1 MRICL
6 YTETALPKIGGQEM
20 VVDALA
26 RQFQTLGH
34 HVVLFTQ
41 PPRRPLQTN
50 DETLPYPVVRHP
62 RFLSTR
68 RLVGWYRLWL
78 ERLHRRERFDVL
90 HCHSTHPCGYLAALS
105 KPKLR
110 IPTVIT
116 SHGGDVWGKSARL
129 SKPGVR
135 GRHVMALRSADAVVS
150 ISRYTTEA
158 YQALCPGLETLV
170 DIPNGVDLE
179 PFTRQAP
186 PPENL
191 DAAIRPK
198 QYVLFLGRLNERK
211 GVDVLL
217 CALASVRPNSKGVQL
232 VIAGDGPA
240 RPALESLTAELGL
253 SPRVRFVGAVHGATK
268 TYYLQNALGTVVPS
282 RNWESFGLVV
292 LEGYAAG
299 CPVIASN
306 LPGLGDLIQEGETGL
321 LVPPESP
328 TALAAALR
336 TFLDNPAATQAM
348 GARAR
353 CVVKQYAWLE
363 IARRHLLLYETV
375 LAGRTARASA

>member
-34 HVVLFTQ
+34 HVVVLTQ
-41 PPRRPLQTN
+41 PPRRPLRAN
-50 DETLPYPVVRHP
+50 DGMFPYPVVRHP

-90 HCHSTHPCGYLAALS
+90 HCHSTHPCGYIAAIS

-179 PFTRQAP
+179 PFARQA
-186 PPENL
+186 
-191 DAAIRPK
+191 AAPVNCDPSLTPK
-198 QYVLFLGRLNERK
+198 QYLLFLGRLNERK
-211 GVDVLL
+211 GVDILL
-217 CALASVRPNSKGVQL
+217 RALATLEPQAEGVQL
-232 VIAGDGPA
+232 VVAGDGPE
-240 RPALESLTAELGL
+240 RSALESLTSELGL
-253 SPRVRFVGAVHGATK
+253 ASRVRFVGAVHGETK
-268 TYYLQNALGTVVPS
+268 TYYLQNALGAVVPS

-299 CPVIASN
+299 CPVIASS
-306 LPGLGDLIQEGETGL
+306 LPGLGDLIEEGKTGL

-328 TALAAALR
+328 SALAAALQ
-336 TFLDNPAATQAM
+336 TFLANPTATQAM
-348 GARAR
+348 GVHAR
-353 CVVKQYAWLE
+353 CIVRQYAWPE

-375 LAGRTARASA
+375 VAERTSRASA